1 MSLTHYSTSLAYQ
14 LHIGQ
19 LLGMIL
25 PLLLELLREMRKGH
39 VRKTCAPRRVSTK
52 VLLAAAVTR
61 EEVLTEVGGASFHR
75 AAQGQLRR
83 RAGIRRA
90 LLRASRR

>member
-1 MSLTHYSTSLAYQ
+1 MC
-14 LHIGQ
+14 
-19 LLGMIL
+19 
-25 PLLLELLREMRKGH
+25 RE
-39 VRKTCAPRRVSTK
+39 KTCAPRRVSTK

-61 EEVLTEVGGASFHR
+61 EEVLAEVGGASFHR

-90 LLRASRR
+90 LLRASRRRGDRSRGEQWAAREGRAALVLEAVLR